1 MLALLG
7 VIQLLRLPS
16 VGECLLVYDS
26 VSSSELCSPFL
37 FETNRSSALAGT
49 IEGLLLSYF
58 SFSFWRNLCWK
69 SVRQSSVLFLLKHQM
84 LIANYKTKVKR
95 ERNPA

>member
-49 IEGLLLSYF
+49 NEGLLLSYF
-58 SFSFWRNLCWK
+58 F
-69 SVRQSSVLFLLKHQM
+69 LFLLAEFVLEVSSSEFCSVLAETSNADCQ
-84 LIANYKTKVKR
+84 LQN
-95 ERNPA
+95 